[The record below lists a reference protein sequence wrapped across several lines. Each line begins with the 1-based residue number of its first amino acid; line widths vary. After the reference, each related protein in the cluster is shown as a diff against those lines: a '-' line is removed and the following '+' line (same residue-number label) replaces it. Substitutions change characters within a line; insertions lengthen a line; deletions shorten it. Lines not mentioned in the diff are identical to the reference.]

1 MVKDEQ
7 KVILYSF
14 VAFTLVWVIN
24 ALIARFLFSN
34 GSFWDILIF
43 NITNFD
49 NYYRISTLVI
59 FLIYGIVASKIIR
72 RRRQWGEN
80 LMKSKAKIN
89 ALLGAIPDSLL
100 RVRGDGTLLE
110 SVTENEFSPAE
121 QFGQFRGVRIDTIWP
136 PEIEKK
142 IMRRIRSSL
151 TTGAIQIFDYQ
162 LHISG
167 EEYHYEARIV
177 KTGEDEV
184 LVILR
189 DVTESKALEERLR
202 TLSLTDELTGLSNRR
217 GFFHLAGQMMK
228 LAGRTKKAM
237 LLFYA
242 DLDDLKQINDSFGH
256 GEGDAALVDAGIIM
270 RDTFRLSDVI
280 ARMGGD
286 EFAALMIEI
295 QGPGVENIIIERFE
309 RNLRDM
315 NARKKREYKLSMSV
329 GIARYD
335 PNNPSSIDELLARAD
350 DSMYQY
356 KKEAKERAVA
366 HRFPKEVTFEKPDLE
381 AANSAERGNRSGDG

>member
-1 MVKDEQ
+1 
-7 KVILYSF
+7 
-14 VAFTLVWVIN
+14 VIN

-59 FLIYGIVASKIIR
+59 FFIYGIVASKIIR
-72 RRRQWGEN
+72 RRRHWGEN
-80 LMKSKAKIN
+80 LLKSKAKMRT
-89 ALLGAIPDSLL
+89 LMGAIPDSLL
-100 RVRGDGTLLE
+100 RVRSDGTLLE
-110 SVTENEFSPAE
+110 SVNEDSPTDRFAPFLAEN
-121 QFGQFRGVRIDTIWP
+121 VDIIWP
-136 PEIEKK
+136 PDIAK
-142 IMRRIRSSL
+142 RITHCINSAL
-151 TTGAIQIFDYQ
+151 TTGDIQIFDYHENQ
-162 LHISG
+162 SG
-167 EEYHYEARIV
+167 VDCYFEARIV

-189 DVTESKALEERLR
+189 DVTESKTLEERLR
-202 TLSLTDELTGLSNRR
+202 TLSLTDDLTGLSNRR

-256 GEGDAALVDAGIIM
+256 REGDAALVDAGIIM

-366 HRFPKEVTFEKPDLE
+366 HRFPKEVPFEKPDLK